1 MDMDLTSQALY
12 QASDIIVAWIFSIVL
27 ALFIGYYI
35 WKKRKWGILWDY
47 VTTTNHRKIGT
58 MYILSGLLFFF
69 RGGVDA
75 LLIRTQLIAP
85 NTEFW
90 VFQGDKYNGLF
101 TTHGTIMI
109 FFVAMPILIGLMNV
123 VVPLQ
128 IGAKDLAFP
137 ILNSLSF
144 WLFFSGAILFNLS
157 FFFGTPPN
165 AGWTAY
171 APLSISQFTPDV
183 GNSFYIFSIQLSGI
197 GTLLTAINMIVTIL
211 RLRAP
216 GMKMF
221 RMPLFTWSTFV
232 TSVLILIAFS
242 TLSVALYLLMF
253 DRMFGTSFFTGS
265 EGDPV
270 YWQHLFWIFGHP
282 EVYILALPAFGIFS
296 DVISTF
302 SKKIIFGYSSM
313 VLSIIL
319 IGFLGFMVW
328 VHHMFTV
335 GLGPMV
341 NTFFAITTMLIAVPT
356 GIKVFN
362 WLFTMRGG
370 QIQLTVPMLFAIGF
384 IPSFT
389 MGGVTG
395 VMLAIPS
402 ADFQF
407 HDSYFVVGH
416 FHYTILGAT
425 VLGIFAGIY
434 YWYPKITGKMLDERL
449 GKWHFWLFI
458 IGFHLTFLPMHFAG
472 LNGMPRRVFTYTKED
487 GVFFFNSL
495 STIGAFVMG
504 IGMLFFAWNVY
515 KTYRSKQ
522 QVENDC
528 WDGRTLEWAVSSPPK
543 EDDFNTAP
551 IVDSLE
557 PLWQLKKNQQKWT
570 NKLPQRPNPIS
581 TKSVIPAVIAAT
593 LFLFSLAMIYQWHT
607 LASLTAVVTIIIIIF
622 LSWCD
627 KRVENVQKGNLLKK
641 DLNILFDDKK
651 MGFFLYLAIDGIMF
665 AVLFATYFL
674 YTPASIGPRPE
685 QVFES
690 KTVILSSIFLLTSSG
705 TIALS
710 ERGLKKQN
718 NKIFHTGFIMTTI
731 LALAF
736 LSSTFHEFYNYWM
749 KGFVIDLNVFLSSFF
764 VLVGL
769 HAAHVLFGL
778 GWLLQLYIQL
788 KMHKIPLVLYQEKQ
802 TILSYYWHFVD
813 IVWVFIVLIVYLP
826 YLG

>member
-1 MDMDLTSQALY
+1 MGSL
-12 QASDIIVAWIFSIVL
+12 FS
-27 ALFIGYYI
+27 
-35 WKKRKWGILWDY
+35 
-47 VTTTNHRKIGT
+47 
-58 MYILSGLLFFF
+58 
-69 RGGVDA
+69 
-75 LLIRTQLIAP
+75 
-85 NTEFW
+85 
-90 VFQGDKYNGLF
+90 
-101 TTHGTIMI
+101 
-109 FFVAMPILIGLMNV
+109 
-123 VVPLQ
+123 
-128 IGAKDLAFP
+128 
-137 ILNSLSF
+137 
-144 WLFFSGAILFNLS
+144 
-157 FFFGTPPN
+157 
-165 AGWTAY
+165 
-171 APLSISQFTPDV
+171 
-183 GNSFYIFSIQLSGI
+183 
-197 GTLLTAINMIVTIL
+197 
-211 RLRAP
+211 
-216 GMKMF
+216 
-221 RMPLFTWSTFV
+221 
-232 TSVLILIAFS
+232 
-242 TLSVALYLLMF
+242 
-253 DRMFGTSFFTGS
+253 
-265 EGDPV
+265 
-270 YWQHLFWIFGHP
+270 
-282 EVYILALPAFGIFS
+282 
-296 DVISTF
+296 
-302 SKKIIFGYSSM
+302 
-313 VLSIIL
+313 
-319 IGFLGFMVW
+319 
-328 VHHMFTV
+328 
-335 GLGPMV
+335 
-341 NTFFAITTMLIAVPT
+341 
-356 GIKVFN
+356 
-362 WLFTMRGG
+362 
-370 QIQLTVPMLFAIGF
+370 
-384 IPSFT
+384 
-389 MGGVTG
+389 
-395 VMLAIPS
+395 
-402 ADFQF
+402 
-407 HDSYFVVGH
+407 
-416 FHYTILGAT
+416 
-425 VLGIFAGIY
+425 
-434 YWYPKITGKMLDERL
+434 
-449 GKWHFWLFI
+449 
-458 IGFHLTFLPMHFAG
+458 
-472 LNGMPRRVFTYTKED
+472 
-487 GVFFFNSL
+487 
-495 STIGAFVMG
+495 
-504 IGMLFFAWNVY
+504 
-515 KTYRSKQ
+515 
-522 QVENDC
+522 
-528 WDGRTLEWAVSSPPK
+528 PK

-557 PLWQLKKNQQKWT
+557 PPLWQLKKNQQKWT